1 MSILKRLAFASATV
15 ALAALSFAAQ
25 ENKEKGAAQDTKET
39 KTSAKGDA
47 AEGEK
52 LFEACSV
59 CHTTTEEKKMGPGLK
74 GLFKK
79 AKLSNG
85 KKVTED
91 TVRAVIN
98 EGGNGMPP
106 YEEMLTADEKNHV
119 IAYLKTL

>member
-1 MSILKRLAFASATV
+1 MKILKCM
-15 ALAALSFAAQ
+15 ALALATISLAGLSFASQ
-25 ENKEKGAAQDTKET
+25 ESKEKGAAQDAKDT

-79 AKLSNG
+79 EKLSNG
-85 KKVTED
+85 KKVSEE

-106 YEEMLTADEKNHV
+106 YEEMLTADEKSHV